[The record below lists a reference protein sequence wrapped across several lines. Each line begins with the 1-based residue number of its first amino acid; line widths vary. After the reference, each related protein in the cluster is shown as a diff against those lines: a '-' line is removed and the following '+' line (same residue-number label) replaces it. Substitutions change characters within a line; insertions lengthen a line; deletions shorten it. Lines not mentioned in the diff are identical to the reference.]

1 MRKTNKW
8 LVTLAVIP
16 STTLFSID
24 MSVVNVALPYIKGSM
39 SASIEEITWVVTGYM
54 LSGVVLMPLVSFFS
68 SLLGRK
74 NYYMLSVLLF
84 TVSSLLC
91 GISWN
96 LPSIVIF
103 RLLQGMGGGALIP
116 LAQAILAETFSREEQ
131 GIAMAIFSLAIVLGP
146 AIGPYIG
153 GWIVTNYSWPWVFYV
168 NLPIG
173 VINLIL
179 LYMFIEDPPFIQKLK
194 GNVDWLGII
203 FLTIGLGAMQ
213 IVLTDGEY
221 KDWFSSN
228 YIVIMTIISVTATIL
243 FIIKELLSEHPAVN
257 LKVLKDINLSA
268 NSALSMVF
276 SLGIFGSLFLL
287 PMFLQNIMGYSAY
300 DAGLAIMSRGL
311 AMAIAMPLA
320 GRLFNKIGPKILVG
334 TGFILSIISSIQLGS
349 LSLDMGFWDI
359 FWPQF
364 IQGIG
369 FGFIIVSLNVSSL
382 LTIENKYKTDASG
395 LYNLIRQVAGS
406 IGIAI
411 LATMVDNGVQFNH
424 EILGRNINPYNMPSL
439 MILKHAATI
448 THSPIVYPP
457 TQKALT
463 LINGLVTKQSFM
475 LASNHAF
482 LFMALCFLVTF
493 PIVFILKGVKNLKGS
508 AEKTETS
515 AIDL

>member
-1 MRKTNKW
+1 MTKTNKW

-39 SASIEEITWVVTGYM
+39 SASIEEITWVISGYM
-54 LSGVVLMPLVSFFS
+54 LSGVVLMPLVGFFS
-68 SLLGRK
+68 SVFGRK

-91 GISWN
+91 GIAWN

-116 LAQAILAETFSREEQ
+116 LAQAILAETFPRKEQ
-131 GIAMAIFSLAIVLGP
+131 GTAMAIFSLAIVLGP
-146 AIGPYIG
+146 AIGPYLG
-153 GWIVTNYSWPWVFYV
+153 GWIVTNYSWPWVFFV

-173 VINLIL
+173 IINLIL
-179 LYMFIEDPPFIQKLK
+179 LYVFIEDPPFIQKLK
-194 GNVDWLGII
+194 GSVDWFGII
-203 FLTIGLGAMQ
+203 FLTVGLGAMQ

-228 YIVIMTIISVTATIL
+228 YIVTLTIISAVATIL
-243 FIIKELLSEHPAVN
+243 FIIKELISENPAVN
-257 LKVLKDINLSA
+257 LKILKDINLSA
-268 NSALSMVF
+268 NSLLSMVF

-311 AMAIAMPLA
+311 AMAFAMPLA
-320 GRLFNKIGPKILVG
+320 GKLFNKLGPKILVG
-334 TGFILSIISSIQLGS
+334 AGFILSIISSIQLGS
-349 LSLDMGFWDI
+349 LSLDMGFWEI

-382 LTIENKYKTDASG
+382 LTIENKFKTDASG
-395 LYNLIRQVAGS
+395 MYNLIRQVAGS

-411 LATMVDNGVQFNH
+411 LATMMDNNVQFNH
-424 EILGRNINPYNMPSL
+424 EIFGRDVSIYNTPSL
-439 MILKHAATI
+439 MLLKHAATI
-448 THSPIVYPP
+448 THSQVVYPP

-463 LINGLVTKQSFM
+463 LINGLVTKQAFM
-475 LASNHAF
+475 IASNHAF
-482 LFMALCFLVTF
+482 LFMALSFLVTL
-493 PIVFILKGVKNLKGS
+493 PIVFILKGVKAAKNGS
-508 AEKTETS
+508 DTGEPPRME
-515 AIDL
+515 I

>member
-1 MRKTNKW
+1 MTKTNKW

-39 SASIEEITWVVTGYM
+39 SASIEEITWVITGYM

-91 GISWN
+91 GVAWD
-96 LPSIVIF
+96 LPSIVVF

-116 LAQAILAETFSREEQ
+116 LAQAILAETFPREEQ
-131 GIAMAIFSLAIVLGP
+131 GTAMAIFSLAIVLGP
-146 AIGPYIG
+146 AIGPYLG

-173 VINLIL
+173 LINLVL

-194 GNVDWLGII
+194 GGVDWFGIT

-228 YIVIMTIISVTATIL
+228 YIVTLTIISALAIIL
-243 FIIKELLSEHPAVN
+243 FIVKELISDHPAVN

-268 NSALSMVF
+268 NSFLSMVF
-276 SLGIFGSLFLL
+276 SLGMFGSLFLL

-311 AMAIAMPLA
+311 AMAFAMPLA
-320 GRLFNKIGPKILVG
+320 GKLFNKLGPKVLVG
-334 TGFILSIISSIQLGS
+334 TGFVLAIISSIQLGS
-349 LSLDMGFWDI
+349 LSLDMGFWEI

-382 LTIENKYKTDASG
+382 LTIENKFKTDASG

-406 IGIAI
+406 IGIAM
-411 LATMVDNGVQFNH
+411 LATMMDNNVQMNH
-424 EILGRNINPYNMPSL
+424 AVLGRNVSVYNTPSL
-439 MILKHAATI
+439 MLLKHAAAL
-448 THSPIVYPP
+448 THAPSVYPP
-457 TQKALT
+457 THKALM
-463 LINGLVTKQSFM
+463 LINGLVTKQAFM
-475 LASNHAF
+475 IASNHAF
-482 LFMALCFLVTF
+482 LFMALAFLITI
-493 PIVFILKGVKNLKGS
+493 PIVLVLKGVKS
-508 AEKTETS
+508 AKNGEGTGEAPT
-515 AIDL
+515 IEL

>member
-1 MRKTNKW
+1 MTKTNKW

-39 SASIEEITWVVTGYM
+39 SASIEEITWVITGYM

-91 GISWN
+91 GVAWN
-96 LPSIVIF
+96 LQSIVVF

-116 LAQAILAETFSREEQ
+116 LAQAILAETFPREEQ
-131 GIAMAIFSLAIVLGP
+131 GTAMAIFSLAIVLGP
-146 AIGPYIG
+146 AIGPYLG

-173 VINLIL
+173 LINLVL

-194 GNVDWLGII
+194 GGVDWWGII
-203 FLTIGLGAMQ
+203 FLTVGLGAMQ

-228 YIVIMTIISVTATIL
+228 YIVTLTIISAAAIIL
-243 FIIKELLSEHPAVN
+243 FIAKELFSEHPAVN

-268 NSALSMVF
+268 NSFLSMVF
-276 SLGIFGSLFLL
+276 SLGMFGSLFLL

-311 AMAIAMPLA
+311 AMAFAMPLA
-320 GRLFNKIGPKILVG
+320 GKLFNKLGPKLLVG
-334 TGFILSIISSIQLGS
+334 IGFILAIVSSIQLGS
-349 LSLDMGFWDI
+349 LSLDMGFWEI

-382 LTIENKYKTDASG
+382 LTIENKFKTDASG

-411 LATMVDNGVQFNH
+411 LATMMDNNVQMNH
-424 EILGRNINPYNMPSL
+424 EVLGRNVSVYNTPGL
-439 MILKHAATI
+439 MLLKHAAAL
-448 THSPIVYPP
+448 THAPVAYPP

-463 LINGLVTKQSFM
+463 LMNGLITKQAFM
-475 LASNHAF
+475 IASNHAF
-482 LFMALCFLVTF
+482 LFMALAFLITL
-493 PIVFILKGVKNLKGS
+493 PIVFVLKGVKAAKNGS
-508 AEKTETS
+508 DKAEAPTME
-515 AIDL
+515 I

>member
-1 MRKTNKW
+1 MTKTNKW

-39 SASIEEITWVVTGYM
+39 SASIEEITWVITGYM

-84 TVSSLLC
+84 TISSLLC

-116 LAQAILAETFSREEQ
+116 LAQAILAETFPREEQ
-131 GIAMAIFSLAIVLGP
+131 GTAMAIFSLAIVLGP

-173 VINLIL
+173 LINLVL
-179 LYMFIEDPPFIQKLK
+179 LYMFVEDPPFIQRFK
-194 GNVDWLGII
+194 GNVDWFGIA
-203 FLTIGLGAMQ
+203 FLTIGLGTMQ
-213 IVLTDGEY
+213 VVLTDGEY
-221 KDWFSSN
+221 KDWFSSS
-228 YIVIMTIISVTATIL
+228 YIVTLTIISAVATIL
-243 FIIKELLSEHPAVN
+243 FIIKELYSEKPAVN

-268 NSALSMVF
+268 NSLLSMVF

-300 DAGLAIMSRGL
+300 DAGLAIMSRGF
-311 AMAIAMPLA
+311 AMAFAMPLA
-320 GRLFNKIGPKILVG
+320 GKLFNKLGPKILVG
-334 TGFILSIISSIQLGS
+334 AGFILSIISSIQLGS
-349 LSLDMGFWDI
+349 LSLDMGFWEI

-411 LATMVDNGVQFNH
+411 LATMMDNNVQIDH
-424 EILGRNINPYNMPSL
+424 EVLGRNVSVYNTPGL
-439 MILKHAATI
+439 MFMRHAAMI
-448 THSPIVYPP
+448 THSPVVYPP

-463 LINGLVTKQSFM
+463 LMNGFVTKQAFM
-475 LASNHAF
+475 IASNHAF
-482 LFMALCFLVTF
+482 LFMALAFLITL
-493 PIVFILKGVKNLKGS
+493 PIVFILKGVKAAKDS
-508 AEKTETS
+508 ADKSVSSGVE
-515 AIDL
+515 L

>member
-1 MRKTNKW
+1 MTKTNKW

-39 SASIEEITWVVTGYM
+39 SASIEEITWVITGYM

-91 GISWN
+91 GVAWD
-96 LPSIVIF
+96 LPSIVVF

-116 LAQAILAETFSREEQ
+116 LAQAILAETFPREEQ
-131 GIAMAIFSLAIVLGP
+131 GTAMAIFSLAIVLGP
-146 AIGPYIG
+146 AIGPYLG

-173 VINLIL
+173 LINLVL

-194 GNVDWLGII
+194 GGVDWFGIT

-228 YIVIMTIISVTATIL
+228 YIVTLTIISVVAIAL
-243 FIIKELLSEHPAVN
+243 FIATELYSEHPAVN

-268 NSALSMVF
+268 NSFLSMVF
-276 SLGIFGSLFLL
+276 SLGMFGSLFLL

-311 AMAIAMPLA
+311 AMAFAMPLA
-320 GRLFNKIGPKILVG
+320 GKLFNKLGPKFLVG
-334 TGFILSIISSIQLGS
+334 TGFVLSIVSSIQLGS
-349 LSLDMGFWDI
+349 LSLEMGFWEI

-382 LTIENKYKTDASG
+382 LTIENTFKTDASG

-406 IGIAI
+406 IGIAM
-411 LATMVDNGVQFNH
+411 LATMMDNNVQMNH
-424 EILGRNINPYNMPSL
+424 EVLGRNVSVYSTPGL
-439 MILKHAATI
+439 MLLKHAAVI
-448 THSPIVYPP
+448 THAPIVYPP

-463 LINGLVTKQSFM
+463 LMNGLITKQAFM
-475 LASNHAF
+475 IASNHAF
-482 LFMALCFLVTF
+482 LFMALAFLITL
-493 PIVFILKGVKNLKGS
+493 PIVALLKGVKAAKIAS
-508 AEKTETS
+508 DKTENP
-515 AIDL
+515 AIEI